1 MCLFSVHFGAPA
13 LGAPGAAIATL
24 TARSLEAAAIILVIY
39 LGKSPIAGHIREMFG
54 YSKEFLRQFA
64 RTTVPVIA
72 NEFTWGLG
80 TTLYSLAYGRMGDNA
95 VAAITHRHHDPG
107 SGWWCCSRD

>member
-1 MCLFSVHFGAPA
+1 M
-13 LGAPGAAIATL
+13 
-24 TARSLEAAAIILVIY
+24 EAAAIILVIY
-39 LGKSPIAGHIREMFG
+39 LGKSPIADISGKLFG

-95 VAAITHRHHDPG
+95 VAAITIATTIQD
-107 SGWWCCSRD
+107 SWWCCSRD